1 MSKLILVSACLAGV
15 NCRYD
20 GQHST
25 IAAIA
30 QLVKAGKALPVC
42 PEVLGGL
49 EIPRPCC
56 EMVKDGKAFKVISK
70 DGADVTAAFEKGAQK
85 TLALAQLLEIDT
97 VVLQSR
103 SPSCGLGMVYD
114 GTFSGRLVPGN
125 GLTAGLLVKHGIRV
139 IRDEEFETVMVD

>member
-15 NCRYD
+15 ECRYD
-20 GQHST
+20 GKHSE
-25 IAAIA
+25 IDGIA
-30 QLVKAGKALPVC
+30 QMVKAGKALPIC

-56 EMVKDGKAFKVISK
+56 EIVKEGEVDKVISK
-70 DGADVTAAFEKGAQK
+70 DGADVTAAFEIGAQK

-97 VVLQSR
+97 AVLQSR
-103 SPSCGLGMVYD
+103 SPSCGLGRVYD

-125 GLTAGLLVKHGIRV
+125 GLTAELLVKNGIRV
-139 IRDEEFETVMVD
+139 IRDNEFDTAIG